1 MGVPCPG
8 CGRQYDVAL
17 FPFGRT
23 IHCTCGRRVGLE
35 ARVRFAVPEG
45 APRFIADAMLG
56 RLARWLR
63 IMGFD
68 TAYSERISDADLVR
82 RSLTERRVLLTRDR
96 ALPEEWRVASYHLV
110 ASERGVEQLREV
122 VEAFDLGR
130 HLELFSRCSVC
141 NAPLAGVRREA
152 VRAEVPERVFS
163 IGRDFRRCPGC
174 DKIYW
179 RGSHTDRMQRVIA
192 QVVGSD

>member
-35 ARVRFAVPEG
+35 PRVRFAEPEG

-63 IMGFD
+63 LMGFD
-68 TAYSERISDADLVR
+68 TEYDAHITDADLVR
-82 RSLTERRVLLTRDR
+82 RSIEERRTVLTRDR
-96 ALPEEWRVASYHLV
+96 ALPEEWRVASIYVV
-110 ASERGVEQLREV
+110 ASETGVDQLREV
-122 VEAFDLGR
+122 TRAFDLR
-130 HLELFSRCSVC
+130 AEVELFTRCSVC
-141 NAPLAGVRREA
+141 NERLDPASPDSVRNA
-152 VRAEVPERVFS
+152 VPERIFATHAV
-163 IGRDFRRCPGC
+163 FRRCPGC
-174 DKIYW
+174 ARVYW
-179 RGSHTDRMQRVIA
+179 RGSHADRMERVVASILA
-192 QVVGSD
+192 EA